1 MAQSQDPAGLT
12 NGAFALE
19 LIHQS
24 TRRLV
29 ELHGPVLADRDPEPL
44 HQMRVTMRRLRT
56 CMRQF
61 APALLL
67 PATVSERRIAKVGR
81 RLGMARD
88 LDVLRDRLQN
98 DLLPHLSEGEG
109 KALRP
114 VLKQLRRERSLA
126 CEQLEGVLRSGNYL
140 EMLARLQRWRK
151 EPRFTPLGERP
162 LQEWLV
168 EWQAPLLSS
177 LFSHP
182 GWFVADLK
190 GDLESV
196 HDLRKQCKNARYGLE
211 NLAPFTGPR
220 CREWAR
226 RFKGLQE
233 LLGELND
240 LQVLQKAIDDQLP
253 GRLRDSLPRLHG
265 LLQARADT
273 CWGQW
278 RSEAESLQHPLR
290 RHRLLQDLLL
300 EQGEQGRPPQRIR
313 LRVSRL
319 HRRGSFAP
327 TTCS

>member
-1 MAQSQDPAGLT
+1 MAQSHDPAGLT
-12 NGAFALE
+12 NGAYALD
-19 LIHQS
+19 LIRES

-29 ELHGPVLADRDPEPL
+29 ELHGPVLDDNDPEPL

-56 CMRQF
+56 CLRQF

-67 PATVSERRIAKVGR
+67 PTSVSERRIAKVGR
-81 RLGMARD
+81 RLGLARD
-88 LDVLRDRLQN
+88 LDVLRDRLQS
-98 DLLPHLSEGEG
+98 DLLPQLSEPES

-126 CEQLEGVLRSGNYL
+126 YEQLAGVLRSGNYL
-140 EMLARLQRWRK
+140 EMLSRLQRWQK
-151 EPRFTPLGERP
+151 KPHFTPLGERP

-168 EWQAPLLSS
+168 EWQAPLLAA
-177 LFSHP
+177 LFAHP
-182 GWFVADLK
+182 GWFVADLD

-211 NLAPFTGPR
+211 NLAAFTGRR

-226 RFKGLQE
+226 HFKALQE

-278 RSEAESLQHPLR
+278 RSEAETLQHHGR

-300 EQGEQGRPPQRIR
+300 EQGELGMPPQRIR
-313 LRVSRL
+313 LPVSRL
-319 HRRGSFAP
+319 HRRASFTP
-327 TTCS
+327 TICS

>member
-1 MAQSQDPAGLT
+1 MVQSHDPAGLS
-12 NGAFALE
+12 NGGHAVE
-19 LIHQS
+19 LIHQN
-24 TRRLV
+24 TKRLV
-29 ELHGPVLADRDPEPL
+29 ELHGPVLANRDPEPL

-56 CMRQF
+56 CLHQF
-61 APALLL
+61 APALQL
-67 PATVSERRIAKVGR
+67 PATVNERRIAKVGR

-88 LDVLRDRLQN
+88 LDVLRDRLQS
-98 DLLPHLSEGEG
+98 DLLPHLGEAEG

-114 VLKQLRRERSLA
+114 VLKQLRRERAQA

-140 EMLARLQRWRK
+140 EMLSRLQRWQK
-151 EPRFTPLGERP
+151 EPRFTPLGEQP

-168 EWQAPLLSS
+168 EWQAPLLTS

-182 GWFVADLK
+182 GWFVADLE

-196 HDLRKQCKNARYGLE
+196 HDLRKQFKNARYGLE
-211 NLAPFTGPR
+211 NLASFTGRR

-226 RFKGLQE
+226 RFKALQE

-273 CWGQW
+273 CWGKW
-278 RSEAESLQHPLR
+278 RSEAEILQHPWW
-290 RHRLLQDLLL
+290 RHRVLQDLLL
-300 EQGEQGRPPQRIR
+300 EQGEQGMPPQRIR
-313 LRVSRL
+313 LQVSRL
-319 HRRGSFAP
+319 HRRASVTP
-327 TTCS
+327 TICS